1 MNIMQ
6 IEKGVL
12 KSLLHYLVNLDNI
25 SVDISSWIS
34 WIKIM
39 MIHVCLAKTL
49 QYISVLDAIK

>member
-12 KSLLHYLVNLDNI
+12 RSLLHYLVHLDNI
-25 SVDISSWIS
+25 SLDISSWIS